1 MIAIDRIV
9 VIALLWAFL
18 SAGSFIAARSQTR
31 AGRVAWLATLVGM
44 LAARVGYV
52 AENADAFGVEPW
64 TVLAFWQGGF
74 SLWPGVIAA
83 AVVIIALLWRS
94 RAMVGLLAAL
104 TVLTTVQ
111 LATSALLAPASRPMP
126 GNIILAELDGRP
138 VDLGSLR
145 GRPFV
150 LNMWASW
157 CPPCRREMPMLID
170 VAARSDVPI
179 LLVNQGED
187 AAKVRAY
194 LERERLSAASIRL
207 DPKGILSQA
216 TGSRAMPIT
225 LFIDASG
232 RIQRTHAGEI
242 SRAALQ
248 AELRDPGR
256 KTS

>member
-18 SAGSFIAARSQTR
+18 GAGAFIAARSQAL
-31 AGRVAWLATLVGM
+31 AGRAAWLAALVGI

-52 AENADAFGVEPW
+52 VENATAFAVEPW
-64 TVLAFWQGGF
+64 TVIAFWQGGF
-74 SLWPGVIAA
+74 SLWPGVVAA
-83 AVVIIALLWRS
+83 AVVVIALLWRS

-104 TVLTTVQ
+104 AVLTTVQ

-126 GNIILAELDGRP
+126 GNVTLAELDGRP
-138 VDLGSLR
+138 VDLASLR

-170 VAARSDVPI
+170 VAAQSDVPI

-194 LERERLSAASIRL
+194 LERERLSAASVRL
-207 DPKGILSQA
+207 DPKGTLSQV
-216 TGSRAMPIT
+216 TGSHAMPTT
-225 LFIDASG
+225 LFIDAEG

-248 AELRDPGR
+248 AELRDLGR
-256 KTS
+256 KAS